1 MPSVELG
8 IATLP
13 SEKNRRSYQCFGSN
27 DTRFIDNME
36 ANFKNLVRPIS
47 KINFELLLIYNFTV
61 NKYHLACKENKPKVL
76 LALEKQIGG
85 RNPAT
90 FTVLCVL
97 CRSLSTSPV
106 SCCQQGEIAD
116 TSKTT

>member
-1 MPSVELG
+1 M
-8 IATLP
+8 IY
-13 SEKNRRSYQCFGSN
+13 RQH
-27 DTRFIDNME
+27 
-36 ANFKNLVRPIS
+36 RPIS

-61 NKYHLACKENKPKVL
+61 NKYRLACKENKPKVL

-90 FTVLCVL
+90 FTVLY
-97 CRSLSTSPV
+97 RSTSLV
-106 SCCQQGEIAD
+106 NCCQQAEISD